1 MRILKWSTLFFLFFL
16 YVDIQGQ
23 SFTGFNGKAVDV
35 QKEMESLIIN
45 LPKSEIFKKHLEAL
59 TKEPH
64 LAGSPANKRVADYIS
79 KTMSEAGLQVER
91 PPYDIYLPLNA
102 GKVSLEIVLP
112 YRKPLNIKEN
122 IELEDAFSANPAI
135 NHGWN
140 SFSGNGDVMAEV
152 VYVNYGTKEDFE
164 KLASLGVSV
173 KGKIVLARYGGNFRG
188 YKAKYAEANGAL
200 GCIIFTDPE
209 DSGYMRGLVY
219 PEGTFYSPSTI
230 QRGSLLTLD
239 YTGDPLTPFE
249 AALPLTG
256 NNSVKRLKPEEVKD
270 LHTIP
275 TTPIGYESAQEILKL
290 MKGKPVPEAWQGG
303 LPFTYRLEGGAD
315 LRRGRRRRR
324 SAPAPAAPSGR

>member
-1 MRILKWSTLFFLFFL
+1 MRIFKWSKTFILFLLCFSA
-16 YVDIQGQ
+16 QGQ
-23 SFTGFNGKAVDV
+23 SFIGFNAKAVDI
-35 QKEMESLIIN
+35 QKEMESLLIRM
-45 LPKSEIFKKHLEAL
+45 PASEVYKKHLEAL

-64 LAGSPANKRVADYIS
+64 LAGSVANKKVADYIS
-79 KTMSEAGLQVER
+79 KTMLEAGLQVER
-91 PPYDIYLPLNA
+91 PPYDIFLPLNA

-112 YRKPLNIKEN
+112 YRKLLNIKEN
-122 IELEDAFSANPAI
+122 IEQEDAFSANTAI

-140 SFSGNGDVMAEV
+140 SFSGNGDVIAEV

-164 KLASLGVSV
+164 KLAGMGISV

-188 YKAKYAEANGAL
+188 YKTKYAEANGAV

-249 AALPLTG
+249 PALPLTG
-256 NNSVKRLKPEEVKD
+256 NNKVNRLKP
-270 LHTIP
+270 
-275 TTPIGYESAQEILKL
+275 
-290 MKGKPVPEAWQGG
+290 
-303 LPFTYRLEGGAD
+303 
-315 LRRGRRRRR
+315 
-324 SAPAPAAPSGR
+324 

>member
-1 MRILKWSTLFFLFFL
+1 MRILKWSTLFLLFFL
-16 YVDIQGQ
+16 YVDVQGQ
-23 SFTGFNGKAVDV
+23 SFTGFNRKDGDI

-45 LPKSEIFKKHLEAL
+45 LPKSEIFKKHLEVL

-79 KTMSEAGLQVER
+79 KTMLEAGLQVER

-209 DSGYMRGLVY
+209 DSGYMRGLV
-219 PEGTFYSPSTI
+219 F
-230 QRGSLLTLD
+230 RK
-239 YTGDPLTPFE
+239 
-249 AALPLTG
+249 ALFI
-256 NNSVKRLKPEEVKD
+256 V
-270 LHTIP
+270 
-275 TTPIGYESAQEILKL
+275 
-290 MKGKPVPEAWQGG
+290 
-303 LPFTYRLEGGAD
+303 
-315 LRRGRRRRR
+315 
-324 SAPAPAAPSGR
+324 PAPFKEALY